1 MLSME
6 TIFAYVATVLVLM
19 STPGP
24 SHLLMLSN
32 SASHTF
38 KRATMT
44 AFGDLSANAL
54 QITAAGAGLA
64 AALLASQTIFNVI
77 KWIGVAYLVWMGL
90 RLILN
95 AGRMSNQQ
103 AAQKASLKV
112 LYMQGFLTSAAN
124 PKAVVFFA
132 ALFPQFIDPAFP
144 VWPQIAALGA
154 LYILIDGTFLMTYG
168 LLADRLTKRFAS
180 GSKIW
185 LDRVSGGFLIVSAI
199 LLGLK
204 SVQGR

>member
-1 MLSME
+1 MLPLE
-6 TIFAYVATVLVLM
+6 TVLAYVVTVLVLM

-32 SASHTF
+32 SATHTF

-44 AFGDLSANAL
+44 AFGDLSANTL
-54 QITAAGAGLA
+54 QIIAAGAGLA
-64 AALLASQTIFNVI
+64 AALLTSQTLFSVI
-77 KWIGVAYLVWMGL
+77 KWMGVAYLFWLGL

-95 AGRMSNQQ
+95 AGRNTSQQ
-103 AAQKASLKV
+103 AAQKESLKK
-112 LYMQGFLTSAAN
+112 LYLQGFLTSAAN

-144 VWPQIAALGA
+144 VWPQIATLGA

-168 LLADRLTKRFAS
+168 VLADSIAKRFAS
-180 GSKIW
+180 GSKTW
-185 LDRVSGGFLIVSAI
+185 LDRMSGGALIISAI

-204 SVQGR
+204 SVQDR